1 MNKVIL
7 MGRLTR
13 DPEIRVTQSGMAVAR
28 MTIAVNRRTGKDKEQ
43 TADFISLIAW
53 DKVAEIAEKYLTK
66 GRQILIE
73 GRIQT
78 GSYEKTGQKHYTTN
92 VVCEKIE
99 FADSRQQNTGA
110 DTAPQSGGASS
121 WGEEDNNVPF

>member
-43 TADFISLIAW
+43 AADFISLIAW
-53 DKVAEIAEKYLTK
+53 DKVAGIAEKYLAK
-66 GRQILIE
+66 GRQILVE

-78 GSYEKTGQKHYTTN
+78 GSYEKNEQKHYTTD
-92 VVCEKIE
+92 VVCERIE
-99 FADSRQQNTGA
+99 FADSRQQNTNSA
-110 DTAPQSGGASS
+110 TPPTDNTSA
-121 WGEEDNNVPF
+121 WGEADDNVPF